1 LTATAITASA
11 VKELREKTGVSMMA
25 CKKALEEVGGDLTTA
40 IELLRKRGEMV
51 AQKRSSHAAT
61 EGKILAGRQGD
72 FVGLVEVSAET
83 DFTARN
89 ADFEAFAKGVLS
101 TVLTAHPS
109 DFDTM
114 NSTTSKYLHGATVAQ
129 ATTDIVGKIGENIS
143 VRRFKLIPVEEGT
156 TVESYIHGPGKIAVV
171 VTLRHT
177 GAPSSE
183 KIMALAKDLTLQ
195 IAAAAPIALE
205 SSDISEDVLA
215 KEREIAK
222 EQAVNEGIAEAKHSF
237 VIEGRVKKFLKD
249 AALVHQEFVKDNKLT
264 VAKVVEQV
272 AKDAGVPGLK
282 IESFVRW
289 QLGEGA

>member
-1 LTATAITASA
+1 MCS
-11 VKELREKTGVSMMA
+11 S
-25 CKKALEEVGGDLTTA
+25 DLTSA
-40 IELLRKRGEMV
+40 IELLRKRGEAV

-89 ADFEAFAKGVLS
+89 ADFEGFAKGVLS
-101 TVLTAHPS
+101 TILTAHPT
-109 DFDTM
+109 DFDTL

-129 ATTDIVGKIGENIS
+129 ATTDIVGKIGENIA

-183 KIMALAKDLTLQ
+183 KIVALAKDITLQ
-195 IAAAAPIALE
+195 IAAAAPVALE

-222 EQAVNEGIAEAKHSF
+222 EQAINEGIPEAKHSF

-249 AALVHQEFVKDNKLT
+249 AALVHQEYVKDNKLT